1 MPMNEKDAKSY
12 DTDSGTTRLQG
23 SLNDPG
29 TSPLKKYQQI
39 NVGRGS
45 WGSLLAYE
53 LYTMFL
59 APMPGAA
66 GYVLRRLA
74 LKRLLGSM
82 GDGVIVGRSVTIRH
96 PGKIHLS
103 RGVAVDDYAVLDA
116 KGDNNQGIFLGD
128 NVLVGRSTVLSCKD
142 GDLHIGS
149 NSNIAMSCFIQSAR
163 SVRIGSKVLF
173 GAYCYVIGGGD
184 HVSERTDIPVMDQGQ
199 VIRGID
205 IDDHVWLGAGVKVVD
220 GVRIGRD
227 AIIGAGS
234 VVTRDV
240 PEYSVAAGTPARVLR
255 DRRTP
260 PEAGVS
266 HEG

>member
-1 MPMNEKDAKSY
+1 MNEKDPKNY
-12 DTDSGTTRLQG
+12 ETDSGTTLLQG

-29 TSPLKKYQQI
+29 TSALKKYQRI
-39 NVGRGS
+39 NVGRSS

-53 LYTMFL
+53 LYTTLL

-82 GDGVIVGRSVTIRH
+82 GEGVIVGRSVTIRH

-116 KGDNNQGIFLGD
+116 KGDNNQGIFLGE
-128 NVLVGRSTVLSCKD
+128 NVMVGRSTVLSCKD
-142 GDLHIGS
+142 GDLHIGD
-149 NSNIAMSCFIQSAR
+149 NTNIAMSCFIQSAR
-163 SVRIGSKVLF
+163 TVNIGRKVLF

-184 HVSERTDIPVMDQGQ
+184 HVSDRTDIPVMDQGQ
-199 VIRGID
+199 IIRGID
-205 IDDHVWLGAGVKVVD
+205 IDDHVWLGADVKVVD

-227 AIIGAGS
+227 AVVGAGA
-234 VVTRDV
+234 VVTRNL
-240 PEYSVAAGTPARVLR
+240 PAYSVAAGIPARVLR
-255 DRRTP
+255 DRRMSPDVGKTP
-260 PEAGVS
+260 
-266 HEG
+266 